1 MGQRSV
7 VPLPA
12 DPYRLTVVLVG
23 TSHAGNLGAVCR
35 GMLNHGFDRLRLVHP
50 QCVIDDEARNRA
62 KHAGRILDDAEVFDT
77 LDEALSDTTLVVGT
91 SGKRELGR
99 KTVFRHFMYPWDLAD
114 RLEGGE
120 GHVAL
125 VFGEEG
131 KGLSHEDLDRCD
143 VLATL
148 PTWEGYPIANLSHAV
163 TIFLYELHRTRVL
176 QRQGQDPA
184 LPNVVPL
191 NVRNNP
197 QVRRAFRDSVEQF
210 ADVLPGLE
218 ERRVSVRQALDRMAA
233 RSAVSDEEMTRLVGA
248 YLDATTALQRV
259 SGDEAWS
266 KHRRRRLPSNKKE
279 DYGL

>member
-163 TIFLYELHRTRVL
+163 TIFLYELHRKRVL

-279 DYGL
+279 D

>member
-12 DPYRLTVVLVG
+12 DSYRLTVVLVG

-279 DYGL
+279 D

>member
-1 MGQRSV
+1 
-7 VPLPA
+7 
-12 DPYRLTVVLVG
+12 
-23 TSHAGNLGAVCR
+23 
-35 GMLNHGFDRLRLVHP
+35 LVHP

-279 DYGL
+279 D

>member
-266 KHRRRRLPSNKKE
+266 KHRRRRLPSNDKE
-279 DYGL
+279 D

>member
-1 MGQRSV
+1 MGQRSDL
-7 VPLPA
+7 PLPT

-23 TSHAGNLGAVCR
+23 TSHPGNLGAVCR
-35 GMLNHGFDRLRLVHP
+35 GMLNHGFDRLRLVNP
-50 QCVIDDEARNRA
+50 QCDIDDEARSRA
-62 KHAGRILDDAEVFDT
+62 KHAGRILDDAEVHAT
-77 LDEALSDTTLVVGT
+77 LEEAVSDATLVVGT

-99 KTVFRHFMYPWDLAD
+99 KTVFRHFLYPWDFAQ

-143 VLATL
+143 LLATL

-176 QRQGQDPA
+176 DRQGRDPA

-191 NVRNNP
+191 HTRNNP
-197 QVRRAFRDSVEQF
+197 NIRRAFNESLEQF

-218 ERRVSVRQALDRMAA
+218 ERKHSVRQVLTRMAA
-233 RSAVSDEEMTRLVGA
+233 KGGASDDEMTRLLGA

-259 SGDEAWS
+259 AGDVSWL
-266 KHRRRRLPSNKKE
+266 KQRRRRLPSPE
-279 DYGL
+279 DEN

>member
-1 MGQRSV
+1 MGQRSDI
-7 VPLPA
+7 PLPN
-12 DPYRLTVVLVG
+12 DPYRFTVVLVG

-35 GMLNHGFDRLRLVHP
+35 GMLNHGFDRLRLVDP
-50 QCVIDDEARNRA
+50 QCDIDDEARNRA
-62 KHAGRILDDAEVFDT
+62 KHAGRILDDAEIYST
-77 LDEALSDTTLVVGT
+77 LDEAVSDATLVVGT

-114 RLEGGE
+114 RIGGGE

-131 KGLSHEDLDRCD
+131 KGLSHDDLERCD

-163 TIFLYELHRTRVL
+163 TIFLYELHRTRVF

-184 LPNVVPL
+184 LPNIVPL
-191 NVRNNP
+191 EVRTNP
-197 QVRRAFRDSVEQF
+197 QIRQAFRDSVEQF
-210 ADVLPGLE
+210 SAVLPGLE
-218 ERRVSVRQALDRMAA
+218 ERRVSVRQALNRMAA
-233 RSAVSDEEMTRLVGA
+233 RSGVSDDEMTRLLGA

-266 KHRRRRLPSNKKE
+266 KHRRRRLPSRQDE
-279 DYGL
+279 D

>member
-143 VLATL
+143 VLVTL

-279 DYGL
+279 D

>member
-62 KHAGRILDDAEVFDT
+62 KHAGRILDDAEVFAT

-279 DYGL
+279 D